1 MPLDDLHQVSQACR
15 ACRMAEEG
23 SPKAQ
28 RPQWRPLCVCDGG
41 KKVPGYVA
49 SLWLANTTFGGCVGL
64 LESPHDETYFV
75 RMSLPSL
82 VACKR

>member
-1 MPLDDLHQVSQACR
+1 MHMDS
-15 ACRMAEEG
+15 
-23 SPKAQ
+23 
-28 RPQWRPLCVCDGG
+28 G

-75 RMSLPSL
+75 RINLPSL
-82 VACKR
+82 VACRR